1 MIGRPHP
8 ERGATA
14 LFVAAALTVLLGMA
28 AVAID
33 VGAGFNE
40 RRQSQTA
47 ADMGVMAGALEVSLL
62 GSKDDMV
69 DQVLAHVR
77 GNLRTT
83 YSDAEWQSLWQGCT
97 DSGRTASFV
106 PQPDPW
112 TAGGTLDCISM
123 NASFLRVRVPD
134 QIVET
139 TFGRVLGVTEL
150 QTHAVAVALLGG
162 GGKYR
167 GLLPFGVAGG
177 LDSGEICLGQSPSGT
192 AYAPCDGPSSGT
204 FGTIL
209 SEFFGHFY
217 DAGQGICG
225 NPGNTEIE
233 WGVALGGDHL
243 IYPWADGTGAPG
255 APHPGDATVLGHP
268 TTYRD
273 ECDAVGGEAVAV
285 DDVPVNTVLVDT
297 GFSNSNAIQA
307 GLFSENSYLGELSRL
322 QQGSNPKRPVVER
335 RTGSSEVIWHLDNV
349 GPWEYLLNGAASVD
363 PTCDPATYP
372 ASMTEYEKADRFELC
387 LAAHGPADGV
397 IFDDAIA
404 QSPRFAWSPQ
414 YWYDLPTTGLSWEP
428 VHQYRMIFV
437 GGGWFNC
444 NASGTCDVIFYPD
457 SDHTS
462 ELCDPGG
469 GSNCQAMSLNQL
481 SGWLLPDTALSDEV
495 RNSFPGGQTPWVPSL
510 YR

>member
-1 MIGRPHP
+1 MIGRPNR

-14 LFVAAALTVLLGMA
+14 LFVAATLTLLLGMA

-47 ADMGVMAGALEVSLL
+47 ADMGVMAGALEMSLL
-62 GSKDDMV
+62 GSKADMV
-69 DQVLAHVR
+69 DQVLTHVR
-77 GNLRTT
+77 SNLRTT
-83 YSDAEWQSLWQGCT
+83 YSDAEWQSLWQACT

-112 TAGGTLDCISM
+112 TAGATLDCISM

-150 QTHAVAVALLGG
+150 QTHAVAVALLNG
-162 GGKYR
+162 GGKYK
-167 GLLPFGVAGG
+167 GLLPFGIAGG
-177 LDSGEICLGQSPSGT
+177 ADKGEICLGQAPSGT
-192 AYAPCDGPSSGT
+192 AYPPCDGPSAGS

-217 DAGQGICG
+217 DAGLGICG

-233 WGVALGGDHL
+233 WAVALGGDHL
-243 IYPWADGTGAPG
+243 ISIWPDGTVTPG
-255 APHPGDATVLGHP
+255 APHPGDAAVLSHP

-273 ECDAVGGEAVAV
+273 ACDASGGEAVAV
-285 DDVPVNTVLVDT
+285 DDVLVNTVLVDT

-307 GLFSENSYLGELSRL
+307 GMFENNTYLGQPSRL
-322 QQGSNPKRPVVER
+322 QQGTNPKRDVVGR
-335 RTGSSEVIWHLDNV
+335 RTGSTEVIWELDNV
-349 GPWEYLLNGAASVD
+349 GPWEYLTASAGSVH
-363 PTCDPATYP
+363 TACNP
-372 ASMTEYEKADRFELC
+372 ASYTSLLDEFQKAALFDDC
-387 LAAHGPADGV
+387 LSQYVPGHGV
-397 IFDDAIA
+397 IFDATIVE
-404 QSPRFAWSPQ
+404 SPRFAWSPQ
-414 YWYDLPTTGLSWEP
+414 YWYDLPTSGLSWEP
-428 VHQYRMIFV
+428 VHSYRMVFIA
-437 GGGWFNC
+437 GAWFNC
-444 NASGTCDVIFYPD
+444 SASGTCDVIFYPD
-457 SDHTS
+457 SDQTS

-469 GSNCQAMSLNQL
+469 GSNCQALSLNQL
-481 SGWLLPDTALSDEV
+481 SSWLLPDEAIPSDV
-495 RNSFPGGQTPWVPSL
+495 RNSFPGGQTPWLPSL